1 MFLQL
6 FHMKQFETVNFFF
19 IGIKLHSKK
28 IFQSWMFHMKHKQ
41 NVVTKIQR
49 ELRKHSV
56 LKTKT
61 FMKI

>member
-6 FHMKQFETVNFFF
+6 FHMKQFKTVNFFHWNKNY
-19 IGIKLHSKK
+19 IQK

>member
-6 FHMKQFETVNFFF
+6 FHMKQFETVNFFHWNKTAF
-19 IGIKLHSKK
+19 KKNISKLD
-28 IFQSWMFHMKHKQ
+28 FHMKHKQ